1 MNTQSNKAH
10 VISLGCSKNLVDSEQ
25 LLYQLQR
32 AGYQVSH
39 NSDHIEEGVVIINTC
54 GFIQDAKEESI
65 ETILEYA
72 QAREEGI
79 IERLY
84 VFGCLSQR
92 YAEELKAEIPE
103 VDAFYGK
110 FDWHHILEDL
120 GSEYCMEERHR
131 RILTTPAHY
140 AFVKISEGCNRHCAY
155 CAIPLITGRHRSR
168 PMEDIVQEVKELV
181 TGGVKEVQLIAQDLS
196 YYGKDLYGR
205 FNLAELMEKLS
216 DIEGLEWLRLHYTY
230 PHLFP
235 MDILKVMR
243 ERKNICHYLDMAFQ
257 HCSDH
262 MLQQMRRHINAEE
275 SYQLIEAI
283 RKEVPDIHLRTT
295 LMVGHPGETEEDF
308 EALKTFVQKVRFE
321 RMGAFSFSSEEGT
334 YSGDHYQDDVAQ
346 EVKEARLDELMALQH
361 NISEEINQEKVGKCL
376 KVIIDREEEDYYI
389 ARSEFDSPEVDPE
402 IFIDKTKKLNIGSFY
417 QARITQADTYDL
429 FAEIVENQ

>member
-120 GSEYCMEERHR
+120 GCEYCMEERHR
-131 RILTTPAHY
+131 RILTTPSHY

-181 TGGVKEVQLIAQDLS
+181 AGGVKEVQLIAQDLS

-262 MLQQMRRHINAEE
+262 MLQQMRRHIN
-275 SYQLIEAI
+275 
-283 RKEVPDIHLRTT
+283 
-295 LMVGHPGETEEDF
+295 
-308 EALKTFVQKVRFE
+308 
-321 RMGAFSFSSEEGT
+321 
-334 YSGDHYQDDVAQ
+334 
-346 EVKEARLDELMALQH
+346 
-361 NISEEINQEKVGKCL
+361 
-376 KVIIDREEEDYYI
+376 
-389 ARSEFDSPEVDPE
+389 
-402 IFIDKTKKLNIGSFY
+402 
-417 QARITQADTYDL
+417 
-429 FAEIVENQ
+429 

>member
-25 LLYQLQR
+25 LLYQLKR

-131 RILTTPAHY
+131 RILTTPSHY

-181 TGGVKEVQLIAQDLS
+181 AGGVKEIQLIAQDLS

-295 LMVGHPGETEEDF
+295 LMVGHPGEMEEDF

-417 QARITQADTYDL
+417 LARITQADTYDL
-429 FAEIVENQ
+429 FAKMVENQ

>member
-1 MNTQSNKAH
+1 MNTKSKKAQ

-25 LLYQLQR
+25 LLYQLKK

-39 NSDHIEEGVVIINTC
+39 NSDKIKNGVVIINTC

-65 ETILEYA
+65 ECILEYA
-72 QAREEGI
+72 QARQEGR

-92 YAEELKAEIPE
+92 YAKELQDEIPE

-110 FDWHHILEDL
+110 FNWQNILRDL
-120 GSEYCMEERHR
+120 DVEYSVEEKHR
-131 RILTTPAHY
+131 RILTTPSHY
-140 AFVKISEGCNRHCAY
+140 AYVKISEGCNRHCAY
-155 CAIPLITGRHRSR
+155 CAIPVITGRHRSH
-168 PMEDIVQEVKELV
+168 PIEDIVLEAKELV
-181 TGGVKEVQLIAQDLS
+181 AGGVKEIQLIAQDLS

-205 FNLAELMEKLS
+205 FNLAELMEQLS
-216 DIEGLEWLRLHYTY
+216 DIEGLQWIRLHYTY

-243 ERKNICHYLDMAFQ
+243 ERKNICHYIDMAFQ

-275 SYQLIEAI
+275 TYSLISKI
-283 RKEVPDIHLRTT
+283 REEVPDIHFRTT

-308 EALKTFVQKVRFE
+308 EQLKDFVRKVRFE
-321 RMGAFSFSSEEGT
+321 RMGAFTFSCEEGT
-334 YSGDHYQDDVAQ
+334 YSGEHYQDDVPQ
-346 EVKEARLDELMALQH
+346 TVKEARLDELMALQ
-361 NISEEINQEKVGKCL
+361 NQISEELNQEKVGQSL
-376 KVIIDREEEDYYI
+376 QVIIDKEEADYYI
-389 ARSEFDSPEVDPE
+389 ARSQYDSPEVDPE
-402 IFIDKTKKLNIGSFY
+402 IFITKDKKLRIGAFY
-417 QARITQADTYDL
+417 TAKIIQAETYDL
-429 FAEIVENQ
+429 YAKVIEN

>member
-1 MNTQSNKAH
+1 
-10 VISLGCSKNLVDSEQ
+10 
-25 LLYQLQR
+25 
-32 AGYQVSH
+32 
-39 NSDHIEEGVVIINTC
+39 
-54 GFIQDAKEESI
+54 
-65 ETILEYA
+65 YA

-181 TGGVKEVQLIAQDLS
+181 AGGVKEVQLIAQDLS

-295 LMVGHPGETEEDF
+295 LMVGHPGEMEEDF

-429 FAEIVENQ
+429 FAKIVENQ